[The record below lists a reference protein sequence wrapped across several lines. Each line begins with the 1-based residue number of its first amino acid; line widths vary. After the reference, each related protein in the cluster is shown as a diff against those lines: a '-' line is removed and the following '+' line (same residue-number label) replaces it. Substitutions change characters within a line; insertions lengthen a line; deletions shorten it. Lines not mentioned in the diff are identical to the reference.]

1 MARHAFGA
9 SGGPPAEFV
18 YLGAGRRLDPC
29 MSPLSVGVV
38 TGSASRQ
45 AGGLFQ
51 SVRRLSQTLQAAGAQ
66 VSVYALRDTDSGL
79 DAAEW
84 GDLPPQLFDTLG
96 PATLGFGRGMTGAL
110 LAGDHDLV
118 HQHGIWQFLS
128 CSVGAWRKRTDR
140 PVVISPR
147 GMLDPWAVNN
157 SAWKKRLAAALFER
171 ANLSGASCIHALCDA
186 ERAAIRAYGISG
198 PVAVVPNGVDPSMG
212 DKPAP
217 APSWAGSIPDGAKVM
232 LFLSRIHPKK
242 GLAILI
248 EAMAAAAGPDAAC
261 WHLAVAGWDQNGHQ
275 AELEA
280 LVEARGLARR
290 VHFVGPMFGEEKRA
304 SLAAADAFVLPSFS
318 EGLPMAVLEAWAFR
332 LPVLMTPQCN
342 LPEGAGHSAA
352 IEVQPTV
359 ADMTDGLLRLTG
371 MAEDGLREMGR
382 NGRALVEAQF
392 SWNTIGNQM
401 FDVYR
406 WASDGGATPT
416 WVEAGDG

>member
-1 MARHAFGA
+1 MIAGGLSLAIGTRHR
-9 SGGPPAEFV
+9 PA
-18 YLGAGRRLDPC
+18 PC
-29 MSPLSVGVV
+29 MPPLSVGVV

-45 AGGLFQ
+45 AGGFFQ
-51 SVRRLSQTLQAAGAQ
+51 SVRRLSQTLQTTGTQ
-66 VSVYALRDTDSGL
+66 VSVYALRDTHSES

-84 GDLPPQLFDTLG
+84 GDLPPRLFDPLG

-147 GMLDPWAVNN
+147 GMLDPWALNN
-157 SAWKKRLAAALFER
+157 SVWKKRLAAAFYER
-171 ANLSGASCIHALCDA
+171 ANLSGASCIHALCEA
-186 ERAAIRAYGISG
+186 ERLAIRAYGMRG
-198 PVAVVPNGVDPSMG
+198 PVAVVPNGVDPAMG
-212 DKPAP
+212 DGPAS
-217 APSWAGSIPDGAKVM
+217 APSWASRIPDGAKVM

-242 GLAILI
+242 GLAVLI
-248 EAMAAAAGPDAAC
+248 EAMAAAGPDAAR
-261 WHLAVAGWDQNGHQ
+261 WHLAVAGWDQGDHQ

-280 LVEARGLARR
+280 LVDARGLDRR

-342 LPEGAGHSAA
+342 LPEGARHGAA
-352 IEVQPTV
+352 IEVQPV
-359 ADMTDGLLRLTG
+359 AAGLMEGLLRLAA
-371 MAEDGLREMGR
+371 MSDGDRGDMGR
-382 NGRALVEAQF
+382 NGRALVEAHF
-392 SWNTIGNQM
+392 SWDTIGDRM
-401 FDVYR
+401 SDVYR
-406 WASDGGATPT
+406 WACAGGGAPA
-416 WVEAGDG
+416 WVETGHG